1 MQPWQQAYFILRR
14 DTFVIEEYKDAT
26 MKTLRQHHF
35 VGAIKHVGIIRT
47 SKSQQYAF
55 EVVVKDDNVLLFGC
69 ENQILR
75 EEWIAAFALGLG
87 WVDLCSNSHVF
98 NAKVFRFVTEGTV
111 EEKIIERADRKLFLD
126 AAVIQQGRLAEQNS
140 SLEKDELMK
149 MVRFG
154 ADAILTGKGGKYTDE
169 DIDALIA
176 KGEERTSEMQAKLQ
190 TDAKHNL
197 ANFSL
202 LADDDEGRDTF
213 SFDGKNYRDSDK
225 TVGNFINL
233 PQRQRK
239 RNYDMSA
246 TDKSSVKAHA
256 AETAAK
262 KKRKGPALHDFQLFD
277 LERFQQITAK
287 ERLLTE
293 QKEDLL
299 KKIKDIQNRSLTA
312 PLRGTGVAPGQSREE
327 LQMHA
332 AELTASLDS
341 IKLLPQEEEE
351 KQRLLS
357 EGFPDWS
364 KKDFKIFCA
373 SLERHG
379 RYDFDA
385 LCADVTNE
393 TGKDRAE
400 IQRYF
405 VAFFTHYTRI
415 QDWPKILE
423 RIERGEK
430 KILRLRQIRDAI
442 QEKVER
448 HLEET
453 FGDFYVEQKNQNGS
467 VELPPV
473 AELISHT
480 WPKMKI
486 NYGPGARAR
495 GYQEEEDAFLICMMY
510 KHGYGAAERIR
521 MEIRRAWQFR
531 FDWYFKSRSSQ
542 EIQKRCDALIRV
554 IERENEEMR
563 EKEKG
568 SAQGAASSPTQT
580 S

>member
-1 MQPWQQAYFILRR
+1 M
-14 DTFVIEEYKDAT
+14 
-26 MKTLRQHHF
+26 
-35 VGAIKHVGIIRT
+35 
-47 SKSQQYAF
+47 
-55 EVVVKDDNVLLFGC
+55 
-69 ENQILR
+69 
-75 EEWIAAFALGLG
+75 
-87 WVDLCSNSHVF
+87 
-98 NAKVFRFVTEGTV
+98 TEGTV